1 VRAALIL
8 VTLLLSSCHLLQG
21 SREREIVTVIK
32 VKSTDC
38 DVFIRKNFSQDDAGI
53 ESESTRP
60 SKDERFLL
68 DGWSKPNDRPE

>member
-21 SREREIVTVIK
+21 SKEREIITLIQVR
-32 VKSTDC
+32 SPDC
-38 DVFIRKNFSQDDAGI
+38 DVFIEKTFLQDDAGI
-53 ESESTRP
+53 ESEAARP